1 MGGTRD
7 KVRYSCCCSN
17 QNMKSCLIVIVD
29 GHRGGLDVYCDAIE
43 LVLEVLAIETKK
55 SLFLQNPATRRDAEA
70 LTESYR

>member
-1 MGGTRD
+1 
-7 KVRYSCCCSN
+7 
-17 QNMKSCLIVIVD
+17 MKSCLIVIVD